1 MRSTYR
7 AVYALAE
14 EQMGYVTTAQAR
26 VAGIQPMALV
36 MMARRGVVDRA
47 SHGVYRLVDFP
58 SYPLAQLMHATLWP
72 NEHRGVLSHET
83 ALALH
88 EMSDVDPPAVHI
100 TVPATYR
107 VQRATPR
114 HMIVH
119 RADLVPEDVM
129 QIERMPVTTPE
140 RTVRDCLGAHV
151 GPAILRQ
158 AIEDGERWGRLT
170 PVVAAMLREEVRRG
184 ALHVTAVAKEGA

>member
-1 MRSTYR
+1 
-7 AVYALAE
+7 
-14 EQMGYVTTAQAR
+14 
-26 VAGIQPMALV
+26 
-36 MMARRGVVDRA
+36 
-47 SHGVYRLVDFP
+47 
-58 SYPLAQLMHATLWP
+58 
-72 NEHRGVLSHET
+72 
-83 ALALH
+83 
-88 EMSDVDPPAVHI
+88 
-100 TVPATYR
+100 
-107 VQRATPR
+107 
-114 HMIVH
+114 MIVH

>member
-7 AVYALAE
+7 RVYALAE
-14 EQMGYVTTAQAR
+14 DQMGYVTTAQAR
-26 VAGIQPMALV
+26 EAGVQPMALV
-36 MMARRGVVDRA
+36 MMARRGVVERA
-47 SHGVYRLVDFP
+47 SRGVYRLVDFP
-58 SYPLAQLMHATLWP
+58 AYPFAQLMHATLWP
-72 NEHRGVLSHET
+72 NEHRGVLSHGT

-140 RTVRDCLGAHV
+140 RTVRDCLGVHV

-158 AIEDGERWGRLT
+158 AIEDGERAGRLT
-170 PVVAAMLREEVRRG
+170 PVVAAMLREEVRRSESR
-184 ALHVTAVAKEGA
+184 AIAVAKEGA

>member
-1 MRSTYR
+1 
-7 AVYALAE
+7 
-14 EQMGYVTTAQAR
+14 MGYVTTAQAR

-36 MMARRGVVDRA
+36 MMARRGVVERA

-58 SYPLAQLMHATLWP
+58 PYQLAQLMHATLWP
-72 NEHRGVLSHET
+72 NERRGVLSHET

-107 VQRATPR
+107 VQRATPP

-119 RADLVPEDVM
+119 RVDLVPEDVM
-129 QIERMPVTTPE
+129 QVERMPVTTPE
-140 RTVRDCLGAHV
+140 RTVRDCLDAHV

-158 AIEDGERWGRLT
+158 AIEDGEGSGRLT

-184 ALHVTAVAKEGA
+184 ELRATVLVRESA